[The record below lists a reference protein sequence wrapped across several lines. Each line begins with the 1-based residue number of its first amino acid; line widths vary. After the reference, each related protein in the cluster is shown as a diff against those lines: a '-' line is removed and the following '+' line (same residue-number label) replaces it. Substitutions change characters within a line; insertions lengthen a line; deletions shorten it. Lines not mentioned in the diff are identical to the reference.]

1 MTSEDLSLSDPSSDE
16 SLSLSSA
23 SDEAFSQDEWA
34 VRRILAEAKVQ
45 GEIKYLIDWDG
56 FDLCDATWE
65 PAEHLS
71 EGLLAD
77 WLTTKKKTGKK
88 TVPGFKI
95 DEWRQ
100 AVNDDIRAKYAKH
113 TKRNQQRAR
122 LGLGQSELDFTLE
135 QWINSVQGPSEDD
148 TTDTNEEH
156 IQEKY
161 SAPVS
166 EPPTTEPRI
175 IGQSSARIND
185 QSKEQK
191 ARSSLRESQ
200 GIQDDRTLS
209 IKEGSVLQ
217 FECQTSHGPPES
229 PQDSPENE
237 KKSPVQAAQAGL
249 CALDS
254 QKSTLSSTPKSKG
267 APHQPDSLPKTTV
280 RFRIPSVGSALM
292 PNVFVGGKKR
302 KARQN
307 LLDAASDPSRP
318 PKFLNHHKQR
328 LIEKGLRDKEGVTPP
343 RKEGN
348 EPLRVHPIQA
358 AMQPINTMPTS
369 GKIRGILVPRNSLD
383 RVIPKPSPKKKRV
396 HWEDDLISQKPQ
408 IPAELESLFVSD
420 EPSIVALNAD
430 FCAMGASTESPSKG
444 APSFSSAELPPSCD
458 RSTISKPCQF
468 GSPDGLFAT
477 LDFRDLQLKNKPS
490 WSYCFDGSDRLVFCH
505 VCTVHDLLSQTAC
518 GALEELSSCQGTTSC
533 SGKDKNIVML
543 VANRLRSGYFAAVC
557 FQNDFCILI
566 FCPSFLDRTDASPD
580 TANSPCENIGLRF
593 LIFKPSPLFKNSM
606 LASINP
612 LSSRASDFIA
622 GSLSAFN
629 FFFGT
634 IYRDLVF
641 SRKDDK
647 ATNNFFLVFPPSYQE
662 EAVLISQWLRESVPS
677 CNIKSSLQPGQ
688 WSNFLTLDSSIVI
701 FHEEVLWTIPSLP
714 NISTILHS
722 QSWNLECF
730 VLSSSGDFGQN
741 IQRFNHTG
749 PIEGNY
755 RLTQVFS
762 QGTVILLTP
771 SFVVSQPAQ
780 AYNFLKWFWQHYD
793 NHGTKHGPARLAVCS
808 DICDWLFD
816 LSQSKGATRGVSE
829 PRHPGIRATER
840 AVEALTKC
848 CNLVQYI
855 IAETEN
861 FEEGPLVYA
870 PDVLDGNDEQSLV
883 NWFGSWAMLHIQQFR
898 KFLVLGS
905 SYQTEARLSR
915 VIQPVQFVTC
925 CTEHLP
931 PQDLVTVQTPHY
943 LQPGAASVIPEAM
956 LAAKTGEFLTDIEK
970 GYGGLSFSPLV
981 LYRYPITCWD
991 SETILQL
998 GDCKS
1003 CFKDYSNWF
1012 NHFKE
1017 PFFSRPMGLCSI
1029 NMLPNYKNTYLG
1041 LCYTRDEERKSV
1053 CSSSREAQVQN
1064 LRPWIAIYRPADIHT
1079 RPWKNMELL
1088 IWDPLIRNSVFQGN
1102 EFYEGELLSAQER
1115 LVSYIVDR
1123 SQDLKTTLPLERVWV
1138 GPFDDHQDDGFV
1150 DPFDCVLSW
1159 IRTISNSVKERL
1171 PLYGKQLSSRGWKQV
1186 DLEDLLTRAGEG
1198 NVPRQISETQSA
1210 NKQCLPLRTVF
1221 QAPKPNIGARR
1232 SPTCNNRLQA
1242 AMLRHQ
1248 DSNEIYFTF
1257 QPTLKWYG
1265 EQVAAGRGLQ
1275 HIKVLDWQ
1283 TFFTRHKIH
1292 DPED

>member
-477 LDFRDLQLKNKPS
+477 
-490 WSYCFDGSDRLVFCH
+490 
-505 VCTVHDLLSQTAC
+505 
-518 GALEELSSCQGTTSC
+518 
-533 SGKDKNIVML
+533 
-543 VANRLRSGYFAAVC
+543 
-557 FQNDFCILI
+557 
-566 FCPSFLDRTDASPD
+566 
-580 TANSPCENIGLRF
+580 
-593 LIFKPSPLFKNSM
+593 
-606 LASINP
+606 
-612 LSSRASDFIA
+612 
-622 GSLSAFN
+622 
-629 FFFGT
+629 
-634 IYRDLVF
+634 
-641 SRKDDK
+641 
-647 ATNNFFLVFPPSYQE
+647 
-662 EAVLISQWLRESVPS
+662 
-677 CNIKSSLQPGQ
+677 
-688 WSNFLTLDSSIVI
+688 
-701 FHEEVLWTIPSLP
+701 
-714 NISTILHS
+714 
-722 QSWNLECF
+722 
-730 VLSSSGDFGQN
+730 
-741 IQRFNHTG
+741 
-749 PIEGNY
+749 
-755 RLTQVFS
+755 
-762 QGTVILLTP
+762 
-771 SFVVSQPAQ
+771 
-780 AYNFLKWFWQHYD
+780 
-793 NHGTKHGPARLAVCS
+793 
-808 DICDWLFD
+808 
-816 LSQSKGATRGVSE
+816 
-829 PRHPGIRATER
+829 
-840 AVEALTKC
+840 
-848 CNLVQYI
+848 
-855 IAETEN
+855 
-861 FEEGPLVYA
+861 
-870 PDVLDGNDEQSLV
+870 
-883 NWFGSWAMLHIQQFR
+883 
-898 KFLVLGS
+898 
-905 SYQTEARLSR
+905 
-915 VIQPVQFVTC
+915 
-925 CTEHLP
+925 
-931 PQDLVTVQTPHY
+931 
-943 LQPGAASVIPEAM
+943 
-956 LAAKTGEFLTDIEK
+956 
-970 GYGGLSFSPLV
+970 
-981 LYRYPITCWD
+981 
-991 SETILQL
+991 
-998 GDCKS
+998 
-1003 CFKDYSNWF
+1003 
-1012 NHFKE
+1012 
-1017 PFFSRPMGLCSI
+1017 
-1029 NMLPNYKNTYLG
+1029 
-1041 LCYTRDEERKSV
+1041 
-1053 CSSSREAQVQN
+1053 
-1064 LRPWIAIYRPADIHT
+1064 
-1079 RPWKNMELL
+1079 PWKNMELL

>member
-23 SDEAFSQDEWA
+23 SDEDFPQDEWA

-65 PAEHLS
+65 PAAHLS

-95 DEWRQ
+95 DQWRQ

-135 QWINSVQGPSEDD
+135 QWINSVQGPSEDES
-148 TTDTNEEH
+148 TDTNEEH

-161 SAPVS
+161 SAHVS

-175 IGQSSARIND
+175 VGQSSAGIYD

-200 GIQDDRTLS
+200 GTQDNRTLS
-209 IKEGSVLQ
+209 IKEGPVLQ
-217 FECQTSHGPPES
+217 FECQTSHCPLES

-267 APHQPDSLPKTTV
+267 APHQPESPPKTAF
-280 RFRIPSVGSALM
+280 RFRIPSVDSALM

-302 KARQN
+302 KARRN

-358 AMQPINTMPTS
+358 AMQPINTMPAS
-369 GKIRGILVPRNSLD
+369 GQIRGILVPRSSLD
-383 RVIPKPSPKKKRV
+383 RVIPIPSPKKKRV

-430 FCAMGASTESPSKG
+430 FCAMGASAESPSKRS
-444 APSFSSAELPPSCD
+444 PSISSAQLLPSCD

-468 GSPDGLFAT
+468 GSPDGLLAT
-477 LDFRDLQLKNKPS
+477 LEFRDLQLKNKPS
-490 WSYCFDGSDRLVFCH
+490 WSCCFDGSDRLVFCH

-518 GALEELSSCQGTTSC
+518 GALEELSICQGTTSC
-533 SGKDKNIVML
+533 SGMDKNIVML
-543 VANRLRSGYFAAVC
+543 VANRLQSGYFAA
-557 FQNDFCILI
+557 
-566 FCPSFLDRTDASPD
+566 
-580 TANSPCENIGLRF
+580 
-593 LIFKPSPLFKNSM
+593 
-606 LASINP
+606 
-612 LSSRASDFIA
+612 
-622 GSLSAFN
+622 
-629 FFFGT
+629 
-634 IYRDLVF
+634 
-641 SRKDDK
+641 
-647 ATNNFFLVFPPSYQE
+647 
-662 EAVLISQWLRESVPS
+662 
-677 CNIKSSLQPGQ
+677 
-688 WSNFLTLDSSIVI
+688 
-701 FHEEVLWTIPSLP
+701 
-714 NISTILHS
+714 
-722 QSWNLECF
+722 
-730 VLSSSGDFGQN
+730 
-741 IQRFNHTG
+741 
-749 PIEGNY
+749 
-755 RLTQVFS
+755 
-762 QGTVILLTP
+762 
-771 SFVVSQPAQ
+771 
-780 AYNFLKWFWQHYD
+780 
-793 NHGTKHGPARLAVCS
+793 HGPARLAVCS

-829 PRHPGIRATER
+829 PCHPGIRATER

-848 CNLVQYI
+848 CNLMRYI
-855 IAETEN
+855 IGETEN

-883 NWFGSWAMLHIQQFR
+883 NWFGSWAMLHIQQIR

-915 VIQPVQFVTC
+915 VIRPVQFVTC

-931 PQDLVTVQTPHY
+931 PQDLVTVQTPHG

-956 LAAKTGEFLTDIEK
+956 LAAKTGEFLTGIER

-991 SETILQL
+991 PETILQL

-1017 PFFSRPMGLCSI
+1017 PFFLRPMGLSSI

-1041 LCYTRDEERKSV
+1041 LFYTRDEKQKSV

-1102 EFYEGELLSAQER
+1102 GFYEGELLSAQER
-1115 LVSYIVDR
+1115 LVSYIVDS

-1186 DLEDLLTRAGEG
+1186 DLEDLLTRAAEG

-1232 SPTCNNRLQA
+1232 SSICNNRLQA

>member
-23 SDEAFSQDEWA
+23 SEEAFPQDEWA

-77 WLTTKKKTGKK
+77 WLTAKKKTGKK

-95 DEWRQ
+95 DQWRQ

-148 TTDTNEEH
+148 TTHTNEEH

-175 IGQSSARIND
+175 IGQSPARIND

-200 GIQDDRTLS
+200 GTQDNRTLP

-217 FECQTSHGPPES
+217 FVCQTSHGPPES
-229 PQDSPENE
+229 PQDSPKNE

-267 APHQPDSLPKTTV
+267 APHQPDSPPKTAV
-280 RFRIPSVGSALM
+280 RFRIPSVDSALM

-302 KARQN
+302 KARRN

-348 EPLRVHPIQA
+348 ESLRVHPIQA

-369 GKIRGILVPRNSLD
+369 GKIRGILVPRSSLD

-430 FCAMGASTESPSKG
+430 FCAMGASAESPSKG
-444 APSFSSAELPPSCD
+444 APSICSAQLPPSCD

-518 GALEELSSCQGTTSC
+518 GALEELSICQGTTSC
-533 SGKDKNIVML
+533 SGMDKNIVML
-543 VANRLRSGYFAAVC
+543 VANRLQSGYFAA
-557 FQNDFCILI
+557 
-566 FCPSFLDRTDASPD
+566 
-580 TANSPCENIGLRF
+580 
-593 LIFKPSPLFKNSM
+593 
-606 LASINP
+606 
-612 LSSRASDFIA
+612 
-622 GSLSAFN
+622 
-629 FFFGT
+629 
-634 IYRDLVF
+634 
-641 SRKDDK
+641 
-647 ATNNFFLVFPPSYQE
+647 
-662 EAVLISQWLRESVPS
+662 
-677 CNIKSSLQPGQ
+677 
-688 WSNFLTLDSSIVI
+688 
-701 FHEEVLWTIPSLP
+701 
-714 NISTILHS
+714 
-722 QSWNLECF
+722 
-730 VLSSSGDFGQN
+730 
-741 IQRFNHTG
+741 
-749 PIEGNY
+749 
-755 RLTQVFS
+755 
-762 QGTVILLTP
+762 
-771 SFVVSQPAQ
+771 
-780 AYNFLKWFWQHYD
+780 
-793 NHGTKHGPARLAVCS
+793 
-808 DICDWLFD
+808 
-816 LSQSKGATRGVSE
+816 
-829 PRHPGIRATER
+829 
-840 AVEALTKC
+840 
-848 CNLVQYI
+848 YI

-898 KFLVLGS
+898 NFLVLGS

-915 VIQPVQFVTC
+915 VIRPVQFVTC

-1041 LCYTRDEERKSV
+1041 LFYTRDEEQKSV

-1115 LVSYIVDR
+1115 LVSYVVDR
-1123 SQDLKTTLPLERVWV
+1123 SRDLKTTLPLERVWV

-1186 DLEDLLTRAGEG
+1186 NLEDLLTRAGEG

-1232 SPTCNNRLQA
+1232 SPICNNRLQA

-1275 HIKVLDWQ
+1275 HLKVLDWQ